1 MPKIIR
7 VSLTPEQRDELN
19 RRSRE
24 RVLTPRLR
32 ERLEIIRLS
41 DLGHT
46 VPQIATTL
54 GRHQQTVR
62 AVLKAFLAFGFAA
75 LPDAERPGRP
85 PKLLGEH
92 LDALERMLDES
103 ALRGQ
108 TWSLPLMVD
117 WLKTQFGVT
126 ISTERLSVLLK
137 ARKFRWKRTQR
148 SVRHKQPDP
157 ELQAAKE
164 ADLEL
169 LNF

>member
-54 GRHQQTVR
+54 GRHHQTVR
-62 AVLKAFLAFGFAA
+62 AVLKAFLADGFAA
-75 LPDAERPGRP
+75 LPDADRPGRP
-85 PKLLGEH
+85 PTLLPEH
-92 LDALERMLDES
+92 LDALERMLDEAATS
-103 ALRGQ
+103 GQ

-148 SVRHKQPDP
+148 SVQHKQSDPD
-157 ELQAAKE
+157 LQVAKQ